1 MEGCG
6 SGLFWFLWH
15 PNKSFTELLFLA
27 YLRLCQEAFRLLY
40 CFLDAGVPS
49 EDCFQLS
56 LVSPPVDVGRLVQNP
71 KREKVAAK
79 RKEFVRNTFFNMY
92 LKEELTCC
100 LRIVISSPPMG
111 PKASNSASLAIV
123 HSANSR
129 NEINKAFQ
137 WSELFSRRFL

>member
-27 YLRLCQEAFRLLY
+27 YLRLCQKAFRLLR

-79 RKEFVRNTFFNMY
+79 RKEFVRNTVFNMY